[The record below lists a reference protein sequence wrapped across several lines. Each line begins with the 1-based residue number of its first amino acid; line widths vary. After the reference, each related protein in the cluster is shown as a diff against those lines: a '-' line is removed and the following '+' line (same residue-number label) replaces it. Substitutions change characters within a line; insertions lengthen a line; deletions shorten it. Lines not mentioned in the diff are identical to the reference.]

1 MDKGDGWQQ
10 LQPLGDA
17 VSYFDPSS
25 QQLVAGGFEGPACA
39 TAAKA
44 ERGAIGSRGTLFLAP
59 RPAVKHYDE

>member
-10 LQPLGDA
+10 LLPLGDA

-39 TAAKA
+39 TAVKA
-44 ERGAIGSRGTLFLAP
+44 ESGGCVHSNRFRLY
-59 RPAVKHYDE
+59 V